1 MLADDLHAEAD
12 LNLNGVFGDLT
23 NVFVH
28 VEFGPI
34 SFDASAILDL
44 VGNVLPPEVSG
55 VLDAVGGIATQ
66 LGTSI
71 GGVSFGGELPDLIGQ
86 LTSTLGSITTVFPS
100 VDVDAAI
107 GLDALSGRIGA
118 VTAALDGG
126 PLAALL
132 GLVPNLAF
140 PDTVSRVGG
149 SLGGLIDLVRVL
161 AGLTATSAVTQ
172 RLVDRSARAGR
183 GARPP
188 RSGGR
193 GDVLARHCA
202 DTGLVAALRR
212 AEPDDAGT
220 VDLLVGRV
228 VAFLDAV
235 FAVRDRWSVGLG
247 FGEASLRGL
256 DLVPATAGLELARL
270 SLSGVDLSSV
280 GAMVTELRDLGRPF
294 LDLELPIAE
303 GATSVIDQAL
313 DLVGDLTTTVQ
324 GFDASSVVAPIQRL
338 ADMALGPLD
347 QVTLAIQGVAD
358 GAASAIRTVRQIVD
372 EVDLSAVADSLQV
385 VLQPVIDTLDAIE
398 SAVGDA
404 QETLEDVAGGIT
416 ETLGDVADAV
426 AVAAGTVRDALEA
439 VSIFL
444 GGLDLDGLAERV
456 GSGLRAVSAA
466 LASAQLTPYF
476 DTAIDVIDTGA
487 DVIDAVP
494 FEMLPTDVQQEI
506 VDVCEPVR
514 TLDLQP
520 IEDTLREEL
529 AEIRGAFQED
539 ALDDIAAAYA
549 EVVGFLAELDPQA
562 ALAELEAEPMQALR
576 DALDAVDPEAILAPV
591 SEALDEFRSVLA
603 GFDLSEQVL
612 APLEG
617 VFEPLVGAL
626 AGLDPRGLLAPI
638 TAEIDRVREL
648 VAGVL
653 QLDTISAGLASFRER
668 AVEVLGRIDPAAL
681 AGALGDSVTA
691 ELAKLP
697 AGPPGG
703 PFGSLLVTLGQA
715 AGLDAT
721 EPAVADTIAWV
732 GGRRD
737 GSTETRTRL
746 QLVATNVGT
755 TRDAVRVLDPGPL
768 SAAAQAQHRAI
779 VAAIAGHGVETRLR
793 RALDPML
800 ERVSPS
806 AVLGPLVEN
815 RRRYLGELDVSVTAT
830 AALAAS
836 GRSEV
841 STAAAELRA
850 ALIPLDAFPAKVR
863 SLLGALGIE
872 GADAPLREML
882 GHLLDLGGPGRLVPA
897 LSGLVG
903 AIRDQV
909 IAMLDAAMAPAN
921 DAVATIQGIL
931 DAFDLGPIEDELV
944 ALHQAVTEDVA
955 ALSPAALLGPVLEE
969 ADQVIARLAG
979 FDPLAPVREVI
990 DAARAAA
997 ESVLESA
1004 RPTVVFAPV
1013 VDIHQQVVGLAA
1025 GLDVASLLRP
1035 VLEALDSL
1043 AGQLDDGFDRTI
1055 DALQRLQ
1062 AALPS
1067 EVVESPLGGSISG
1080 SIDVGFG

>member
-172 RLVDRSARAGR
+172 RLVDRSASAWPRQLDLPAAR
-183 GARPP
+183 GA
-188 RSGGR
+188 

-220 VDLLVGRV
+220 VDLLVDRV

-303 GATSVIDQAL
+303 GATSVMDQAL

-385 VLQPVIDTLDAIE
+385 ALQPVIDTLDAIE

-404 QETLEDVAGGIT
+404 QQTLEDVAGGIT

-426 AVAAGTVRDALEA
+426 ALAAGTVTDALEA
-439 VSIFL
+439 VSVFL

-549 EVVGFLAELDPQA
+549 EVVGFLADLDPQA

-591 SEALDEFRSVLA
+591 GEALAAFRSVLA
-603 GFDLSEQVL
+603 GFDLSDQVL

-617 VFEPLVGAL
+617 VFEPLVEAL
-626 AGLDPRGLLAPI
+626 AGLDPRGLLAP
-638 TAEIDRVREL
+638 VRPRSTGC
-648 VAGVL
+648 ASWSRACSSS
-653 QLDTISAGLASFRER
+653 TRSAPAWPRSGS
-668 AVEVLGRIDPAAL
+668 GRSRCSGGSTRPPWPARS
-681 AGALGDSVTA
+681 GTPSRPSWPSCRPVR
-691 ELAKLP
+691 
-697 AGPPGG
+697 
-703 PFGSLLVTLGQA
+703 
-715 AGLDAT
+715 
-721 EPAVADTIAWV
+721 PAVRSGRCSSRSARPRGSTPPSRPWPTPSPGSAVAATAAPTPASGCSSWPPTS
-732 GGRRD
+732 GRRGTPC
-737 GSTETRTRL
+737 GSSIRGR
-746 QLVATNVGT
+746 
-755 TRDAVRVLDPGPL
+755 L

-779 VAAIAGHGVETRLR
+779 VAAIAGHGAETRLR
-793 RALDPML
+793 QALDPML
-800 ERVSPS
+800 DRVSPS

-850 ALIPLDAFPAKVR
+850 ALIPLDAFPAKLR

-872 GADAPLREML
+872 GADAPLREVL
-882 GHLLDLGGPGRLVPA
+882 GHLLELGGPGRLVPPSPDWSA
-897 LSGLVG
+897 PSGT
-903 AIRDQV
+903 RS
-909 IAMLDAAMAPAN
+909 
-921 DAVATIQGIL
+921 
-931 DAFDLGPIEDELV
+931 
-944 ALHQAVTEDVA
+944 
-955 ALSPAALLGPVLEE
+955 SPCSTRRWPRPTTPWPRSRGSSMP
-969 ADQVIARLAG
+969 
-979 FDPLAPVREVI
+979 
-990 DAARAAA
+990 
-997 ESVLESA
+997 STSA
-1004 RPTVVFAPV
+1004 RSRTSWSRCTRRSPT
-1013 VDIHQQVVGLAA
+1013 
-1025 GLDVASLLRP
+1025 
-1035 VLEALDSL
+1035 
-1043 AGQLDDGFDRTI
+1043 T
-1055 DALQRLQ
+1055 
-1062 AALPS
+1062 
-1067 EVVESPLGGSISG
+1067 SPP
-1080 SIDVGFG
+1080 